1 MAHSDYSLKTT
12 GNGFI
17 TEIQTKQSGF
27 FCFLIY
33 VIQILY
39 RKKCKRRSGR
49 KRGDPEAGLVT
60 SSFGDRVRKEHE
72 KEKNMFEKNAARK
85 KRKASERSPQS
96 PPGKS
101 NATPQDIQST
111 NNATDAPTSRTLN
124 KETLVDIPSTPICTA
139 TGTPGTEVRINMEAS
154 DSTLPESLSSTSVR
168 SQPSIHTPNE
178 TPQSTPPK
186 SCFAEPLSTLPK
198 SFVSES
204 DISTG
209 SKEPKLPPSTSP
221 AETVN
226 NLTPKVETGSTP
238 VQATLANEVPIS
250 TPADSYSIPK
260 ESAEQTNP
268 VALETGDT
276 SSSTESCKTPVAPGN
291 DVTITVEDDD
301 ESKSPSLISENE
313 SPSAQVIYTRKES
326 ATETT
331 LNMDVKNGTNDEVN
345 TDNAAGGTR
354 CDKDDMALKVPTD
367 EGKPFVTSYFDVPLS
382 LFCLFL

>member
-17 TEIQTKQSGF
+17 TEIQSKQSGF

-39 RKKCKRRSGR
+39 RKKCKRRSAR

-85 KRKASERSPQS
+85 KRKASKRSPQS
-96 PPGKS
+96 SPGKS
-101 NATPQDIQST
+101 NATPHDIQST

-124 KETLVDIPSTPICTA
+124 KETVVDIPLKPVC
-139 TGTPGTEVRINMEAS
+139 TGTGIPGTEVRINMEAS
-154 DSTLPESLSSTSVR
+154 DSTLPELLSSIPARTE
-168 SQPSIHTPNE
+168 PSIYTPNE
-178 TPQSTPPK
+178 TPQATPPK
-186 SCFAEPLSTLPK
+186 SCSVEPLSTLPK
-198 SFVSES
+198 SLVTKS
-204 DISTG
+204 DISTC
-209 SKEPKLPPSTSP
+209 SKEPNLSPSTSP
-221 AETVN
+221 VETVN
-226 NLTPKVETGSTP
+226 TLTPKDETGSTP
-238 VQATLANEVPIS
+238 VPATLANEVPIS
-250 TPADSYSIPK
+250 TPADSFSIPK

-313 SPSAQVIYTRKES
+313 SPSAQVIYTRTES

-331 LNMDVKNGTNDEVN
+331 LNMDMKNVMSGEVN
-345 TDNAAGGTR
+345 SNNDN
-354 CDKDDMALKVPTD
+354 LKIPTD
-367 EGKPFVTSYFDVPLS
+367 EGNLLY
-382 LFCLFL
+382 LFFLQYSSMINQF